1 MHQNGGWIYLLAS
14 GQHGT
19 LYCGV
24 TTDLIRR
31 VRMHRAGIASHYTR
45 KYRVTALVWYA
56 RHASILEAARHSD
69 MIRHRSR
76 QWKLDLID
84 QTNPE
89 WLDLFNVVAVLPDI
103 PRCSTKR

>member
-1 MHQNGGWIYLLAS
+1 MHQIGGWIYLLAS
-14 GQHGT
+14 EQHGT

-24 TTDLIRR
+24 TTDLLRR
-31 VRMHRAGIASHYTR
+31 VRMHKAGIASHYTR
-45 KYRVTALVWYA
+45 KYRVTSLVWYEQ
-56 RHASILEAARHSD
+56 HASVLAASSHSD

-89 WLDLFNVVAVLPDI
+89 WLDLFNVLAVLTNI
-103 PRCSTKR
+103 PRCSVKC